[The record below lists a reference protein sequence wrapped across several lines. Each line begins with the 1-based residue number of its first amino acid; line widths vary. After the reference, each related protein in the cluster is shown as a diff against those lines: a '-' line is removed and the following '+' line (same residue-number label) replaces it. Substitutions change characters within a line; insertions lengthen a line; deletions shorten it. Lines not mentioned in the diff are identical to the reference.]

1 MFNIKD
7 SSRFTGLAALL
18 ILATALTGC
27 DDSDSPAATSATS
40 TTTTGSATSSGT
52 ATPAVTADT
61 ATLSWAAPTENTNG
75 TSVTDLAGYHIYY
88 GTNASDLS
96 QSVDVPGAQ
105 TTSYT
110 ITGLSPGTYYFA
122 VNAYNN
128 LGMDSDMSN
137 VESTTI

>member
-1 MFNIKD
+1 MFTIK
-7 SSRFTGLAALL
+7 SSARFTGLAALL
-18 ILATALTGC
+18 ILATALTAC
-27 DDSDSPAATSATS
+27 DDSDSPAASSAAS
-40 TTTTGSATSSGT
+40 TTSGT
-52 ATPAVTADT
+52 TSPAATTDS

-75 TSVTDLAGYHIYY
+75 TSVTNLAGYHIYY
-88 GTNASDLS
+88 GTDASDLS
-96 QSVDVPGAQ
+96 QSVEVAGAQ
-105 TTSYT
+105 TTSFT